1 MLSMQTKVQDRT
13 ESTPGQTF
21 AASGTVQ
28 KKSLRRR
35 IYEIIETGQGDDAAS
50 AIFEY
55 FIIALILLNV
65 AAFVAET
72 VPRLRAE
79 WGGWFHWFEVFS
91 VAVFSIEYA
100 LRIWTAVEV
109 PYLARATPWK
119 ARLKLARQPALII
132 DLLAFLPFYVSRF
145 VPIDLRILRTLRL
158 LRFLKLSRYSPAMY
172 TLIRVLSNERKALL
186 GACLLLAT
194 ALLFSSTLMYYI
206 EGDAQPDK
214 FGSVPEA
221 AWWAI
226 ATLTTVGYGDAA
238 PITALGKLVGG
249 FTMVTG
255 LCILALPVAI
265 ISTGFAQELQR
276 RDFVV
281 TWSLMSRVP
290 LLARLDAKEAA
301 EIMPLLQA
309 HNLPPNFEVVKKGS
323 PGDAM
328 YFIAS
333 GKLEKHADGARRT
346 YAAGDVFGLGAMFED
361 ETNDNAV
368 VTASKCRL
376 LKLHREDFHRL
387 AAKQPRIASHI
398 RDLASDFREP

>member
-1 MLSMQTKVQDRT
+1 MGDPVLQERTDRI
-13 ESTPGQTF
+13 
-21 AASGTVQ
+21 ASKAREPTH
-28 KKSLRRR
+28 KSFRKRV
-35 IYEIIETGQGDDAAS
+35 YEVIETANSEDPAS
-50 AIFEY
+50 KIFDS
-55 FIIALILLNV
+55 FIVLLILLNV

-72 VPRLRAE
+72 VPSMRAE
-79 WGGWFHWFEVFS
+79 WGALFHWFELFS
-91 VAVFSIEYA
+91 VAVFTVEYA

-109 PYLARATPWK
+109 PYLARRQPLR
-119 ARLKLARQPALII
+119 ARLKLASQPALLI
-132 DLLAFLPFYVSRF
+132 DLAAFLPFYLSSF
-145 VPIDLRILRTLRL
+145 FPLDLRVLRILRL

-172 TLIRVLSNERKALL
+172 TLIRVLSNERKALA
-186 GACLLLAT
+186 GAGLLLAT
-194 ALLFSSTLMYYI
+194 ALLFSATLMYYI
-206 EGDAQPDK
+206 EGDAQPEK
-214 FGSVPEA
+214 FGNIPQA

-238 PITALGKLVGG
+238 PVTAVGKLVGG
-249 FTMVTG
+249 VTMIVG

-290 LLARLDAKEAA
+290 FLARLDAKEAA

-309 HNLPPNFEVVKKGS
+309 HNFPPHFEVVKKGA

-333 GKLEKHADGARRT
+333 GKLERHASDTRHA
-346 YAAGDVFGLGAMFED
+346 YSAGDVFGVSAMFED
-361 ETNDNAV
+361 GVHDNAV

-376 LKLHREDFHRL
+376 LKLHREDFYRL
-387 AAKQPRIASHI
+387 AATQPHIASHI
-398 RDLASDFREP
+398 RRLASDFRDDV